1 MDVKKF
7 FKNDRFAAE
16 TGVELLEAGKGTAKA
31 KLEIT
36 ANHLN
41 AVGIVQGGAI
51 FTLADFTFA
60 VASNSHGNI
69 AVAINNNIA
78 YVKAVGSGT
87 LYAEAV
93 ETSLNSKIATYN
105 VNITNEFDELIAIFQ
120 GMVYRK
126 KELLPGFTVD

>member
-1 MDVKKF
+1 MDFKKF
-7 FKNDRFAAE
+7 FENDRFAAE
-16 TGVELLEAGKGTAKA
+16 TGVELLEVGKGTAKA
-31 KLEIT
+31 KLEINT
-36 ANHLN
+36 HHLN

-69 AVAINNNIA
+69 AVAINNSIA
-78 YVKAVGSGT
+78 YLKAVSNGI

-93 ETSLNSKIATYN
+93 ETSLNRKIATYN
-105 VNITNEFDELIAIFQ
+105 VNVTNETGLLIAIFQ

-126 KELLPGFTVD
+126 SEMITEIKN